1 MTHDVAA
8 SGERIERLLG
18 ALVDAETRAMA
29 EELLREVVGLYGAGL
44 ERVMAI
50 VTETGAAGALRDL
63 VEDPLVSGLLVL
75 HDLHPL
81 TTAERVRAALDGVR
95 PYLGLHEGGVEL
107 LGVDDGMG
115 GSVVRLR
122 LEGACDGCP
131 SSRITVT
138 ESIERAI
145 ARVAPEVARVDV
157 EGAVTDAV
165 PLLQIGR
172 RPPGPCPVP
181 EEVS

>member
-1 MTHDVAA
+1 MTYDVAV

-18 ALVDAETRAMA
+18 ALVGSEARATA
-29 EELLREVVGLYGAGL
+29 EELLREIVGLYGAGL

-50 VTETGAAGALRDL
+50 VTEAGAAGALRGL
-63 VEDPLVSGLLVL
+63 AEDPLVSGLLVL

-81 TTAERVRAALDGVR
+81 TTAERVRAALDGHPHGHGAELLSV
-95 PYLGLHEGGVEL
+95 EGG
-107 LGVDDGMG
+107 
-115 GSVVRLR
+115 VVRLR
-122 LEGACDGCP
+122 LEGACGCP
-131 SSRITVT
+131 SSRSAVT

-157 EGAVTDAV
+157 ESAV

-172 RPPGPCPVP
+172 RPA
-181 EEVS
+181 

>member
-1 MTHDVAA
+1 MTHDTAYDVAV

-18 ALVDAETRAMA
+18 ALVGPETRATA
-29 EELLREVVGLYGAGL
+29 EELLREIVGLYGAGL

-50 VTETGAAGALRDL
+50 VTEAGAAGALRGL

-81 TTAERVRAALDGVR
+81 TTAERVRAALDGH
-95 PYLGLHEGGVEL
+95 PYGHGAELLSVEGG
-107 LGVDDGMG
+107 
-115 GSVVRLR
+115 VVRLR
-122 LEGACDGCP
+122 LEGASGGCP

-145 ARVAPEVARVDV
+145 ARVAPEVTRVEV
-157 EGAVTDAV
+157 ESPVRDAVT
-165 PLLQIGR
+165 LLQIGR
-172 RPPGPCPVP
+172 RPA
-181 EEVS
+181 